1 MRWQYTDTGAGEGG
15 SLDSKPPAT
24 EVDRE
29 HIFFALRMFTIKF
42 SIHVLCNPAG
52 LENILETVEKMSY
65 YINITSIFKLIK
77 KI

>member
-15 SLDSKPPAT
+15 SLDSKPLAT

-42 SIHVLCNPAG
+42 STHVLCNPVRGLDVDAG
-52 LENILETVEKMSY
+52 LENWKQWRKMSY
-65 YINITSIFKLIK
+65 YINIT
-77 KI
+77 